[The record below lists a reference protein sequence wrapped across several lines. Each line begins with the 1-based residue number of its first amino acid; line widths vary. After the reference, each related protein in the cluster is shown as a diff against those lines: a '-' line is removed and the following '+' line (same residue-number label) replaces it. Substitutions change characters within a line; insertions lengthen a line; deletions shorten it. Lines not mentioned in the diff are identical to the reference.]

1 MLAVIAG
8 VLAPSLGVIAL
19 HAGCVVRDGRAILLA
34 APSGAGKSTIS
45 LALAL
50 RGWSLLS
57 DDWTFVADA
66 ANGLSVWGMQTSIK
80 LLPDAK
86 VYFPSCPPCH
96 PASL

>member
-1 MLAVIAG
+1 MSVGEIIADEGILRRAVLAVIAG

-34 APSGAGKSTIS
+34 AHQAWEIDSS

-57 DDWTFVADA
+57 DEWTFV
-66 ANGLSVWGMQTSIK
+66 SVRQM
-80 LLPDAK
+80 D
-86 VYFPSCPPCH
+86 
-96 PASL
+96 